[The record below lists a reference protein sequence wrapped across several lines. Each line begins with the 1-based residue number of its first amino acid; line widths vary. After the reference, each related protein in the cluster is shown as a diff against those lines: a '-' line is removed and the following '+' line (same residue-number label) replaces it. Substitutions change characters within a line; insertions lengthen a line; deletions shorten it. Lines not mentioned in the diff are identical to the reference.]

1 MYIYYVDDVAVD
13 MLLMQNKTTYSS
25 IASHDDLSMA
35 LISHDE
41 DINHEAKKDR
51 TESFSS
57 ITSHDNRPL
66 DVIAFLGNDYFV
78 IDDSLSVK
86 VKGINDKIELTEI
99 EHQIIKNDKKLNSFL
114 NA

>member
-1 MYIYYVDDVAVD
+1 MTLLSHNEDMDD
-13 MLLMQNKTTYSS
+13 KG
-25 IASHDDLSMA
+25 
-35 LISHDE
+35 
-41 DINHEAKKDR
+41 KKDR
-51 TESFSS
+51 TERFSS

-99 EHQIIKNDKKLNSFL
+99 EHQIIKNDKGLNAFL